1 MSEEAVKVHPAI
13 DTAYQ
18 NIKAILEKAR
28 STAYRAVNFAMVQAY
43 WGIGRVIVEEEQKGA
58 ERAEYGK
65 GLIKELS
72 IRLTKDYGRGFDE
85 SNLRNMRLFYH
96 TFPNCDALR
105 HELSWTHFRLLLRIE
120 KEEARNFYMLE
131 SVKNNWSTRE
141 LERQINSLLYERL
154 ALSKD
159 RKKVL
164 ELSTKG
170 QVIQE
175 SRDIIKDPYVLEFLD
190 LKENRIFLEKN
201 LEHALIDK
209 LQAFLLELGKGF
221 SFVARQ
227 GRITVDGDHY
237 HIDLVFYNYILKCFV
252 LIDLK
257 VGKLTHQDI
266 GQMDF
271 YVRYFEKEEKLE
283 GDNPTI
289 GLILCSDKNETMVR
303 YTLLEDSKQIFAS
316 KYKLYLPTEEEL
328 KAELERERKM
338 LELEKRLGEDIG

>member
-1 MSEEAVKVHPAI
+1 
-13 DTAYQ
+13 
-18 NIKAILEKAR
+18 
-28 STAYRAVNFAMVQAY
+28 
-43 WGIGRVIVEEEQKGA
+43 
-58 ERAEYGK
+58 
-65 GLIKELS
+65 LIKELS
-72 IRLTKDYGRGFDE
+72 QRLTRDYGKGFNE
-85 SNLRNMRLFYH
+85 SNLKYMRQFYL
-96 TFPNCDALR
+96 TFSNSHALR
-105 HELSWTHFRLLLRIE
+105 DELTWTHYRLLLKIE

-131 SVKNNWSTRE
+131 AIKDNWSTRE

-159 RKKVL
+159 EGKVL

-175 SRDIIKDPYVLEFLD
+175 PKDIIKDPYVLEFLD
-190 LKENRIFLEKN
+190 LKENGDFLEKD

-209 LQAFLLELGKGF
+209 LQEFLLELGKGF

-227 GRITVDGDHY
+227 RRITVDGDHFY
-237 HIDLVFYNYILKCFV
+237 IDLVFYNYILRCFV
-252 LIDLK
+252 LINLK

-271 YVRYFEKEEKLE
+271 YARYFEKEERLE

-328 KAELERERKM
+328 KEELERERRM
-338 LELEKRLGEDIG
+338 LEMERRLGVNKE